1 MNQNI
6 SPAPASSS
14 NYPSQNKNMLT
25 IDRAIIQK
33 VPAKFASHY
42 KIIPLNLENNIL
54 TIAMADP
61 LDLRTLDD
69 LRLLLGL
76 EVKGVP
82 VSESEIQKAIYKYYG
97 VGAETLERMLSQSS
111 QEELKIG
118 KRVRFYFLKFFS

>member
-1 MNQNI
+1 
-6 SPAPASSS
+6 
-14 NYPSQNKNMLT
+14 MLT